1 MHWQNKRQIGAFVES
16 NSVVDNLKQTF
27 ATADKITA
35 DDLAKIYAPDIVF
48 VDPLGRVEGLENLSN
63 YFSGVYKNV
72 TSCRFVY
79 IDEWRLDS
87 KTSIKWD
94 MIFQHPKLAGG
105 SEIEVRGVSLLEFS
119 DKVHYH
125 EDIYDVGALMYEHI
139 PVLGQPVKW
148 LKRRAHNVSIKN
160 KP

>member
-1 MHWQNKRQIGAFVES
+1 MLERAQGRAYLEN
-16 NSVVDNLKQTF
+16 NSVVDSLKQTF

-35 DDLAKIYAPDIVF
+35 DDLTRIYAPDVVF
-48 VDPLGRVEGLENLSN
+48 VDPLGRIEGLVKLAH

-72 TSCRFVY
+72 TSCRFDY
-79 IDEWRLDS
+79 LDECRMDG

-94 MIFQHPKLAGG
+94 MYFQHPKLAGG
-105 SEIEVRGVSLLEFS
+105 SEIEVRGVSLLEFT

-139 PVLGQPVKW
+139 PVLGGPVKW
-148 LKRRAHNVSIKN
+148 LKRRAHNVSI
-160 KP
+160 